1 MHQKDIE
8 IFAYINILDIVPED
22 DVDNRLLVIVKLRS
36 RFQVRSGPRSG
47 QVRFLLDV
55 RNIRQLSQKVSI

>member
-22 DVDNRLLVIVKLRS
+22 DVDNRLLVINL
-36 RFQVRSGPRSG
+36 FMH
-47 QVRFLLDV
+47 FHLYY
-55 RNIRQLSQKVSI
+55 